1 MRWLGSAVWNW
12 IYRFPARM
20 VSCGGGRS
28 RLLPFRPLS
37 RRSGCVP
44 ALPYPPLRYFQSGSH
59 QPRRARIFH
68 RTATT
73 PLTFCLTGR
82 VHPRLP
88 RYLCPSPTPRWSAVL
103 SDAVR
108 RSRPRDHPGPPLL
121 TQTTFLACCA
131 HYPGGPIRAAGYR
144 YGALPRRVLPDRLS
158 LPRFSAGSA
167 TTLGLSRPARA
178 LHALRPAKSLA
189 HLSVDF
195 VARFRPG
202 QFPDR
207 TARLLSNLTINYS
220 SGSFPHW

>member
-82 VHPRLP
+82 VHPTRLP

-108 RSRPRDHPGPPLL
+108 RSLPHDHPGPPLL

-144 YGALPRRVLPDRLS
+144 YGALPRPVLPDRLS

-167 TTLGLSRPARA
+167 PHWAFRGLLELYTRYGLPSRSPTFLWTLSRGSDPA
-178 LHALRPAKSLA
+178 
-189 HLSVDF
+189 
-195 VARFRPG
+195 
-202 QFPDR
+202 
-207 TARLLSNLTINYS
+207 
-220 SGSFPHW
+220 SFPTEPLACYRI